1 LSTEPQRL
9 SPYETVLGDAIAQL
23 HPRLMTYFGAIPP
36 GSAGVGTGTFDV
48 VGTPRRWLWPMLWVL
63 GRQGVIFPAW
73 QRDVSFTVLN
83 YPVVDA
89 RGHAAVVAIRIF
101 HFEKGDRRMR
111 DAITAEPDGLVD
123 HLGIV
128 RRYVSAL
135 SGSVVGGSLRLTS
148 TALSIRVGEGRIR
161 IPRVIAPIVT
171 LVESFDDDT
180 GLQHVSVTVDIP
192 LLGRLYEY
200 SGSFRY
206 EIRPGEKRIW
216 PTAS

>member
-1 LSTEPQRL
+1 LSAEPQRL
-9 SPYETVLGDAIAQL
+9 SPYEAVLGDAIAQL

-36 GSAGVGTGTFDV
+36 GSYGVGTGTFDV
-48 VGTPRRWLWPMLWVL
+48 VGTPRRWLWPVLWVL
-63 GRQGVIFPAW
+63 GRQGVMFPTW

-89 RGHAAVVAIRIF
+89 HGHVAVVAIRIF

-111 DAITAEPDGLVD
+111 DAITAESAGLVD
-123 HLGIV
+123 HLGTV

-148 TALSIRVGEGRIR
+148 TALFVRAGESRFR
-161 IPRVIAPIVT
+161 IPRVIAPTVT
-171 LVESFDDDT
+171 LVESFDDDI
-180 GLQHVSVTVDIP
+180 GSQRVSVTVDIP

-200 SGSFRY
+200 SGSFDY
-206 EIRPGEKRIW
+206 EIRRGERRI
-216 PTAS
+216 